1 MTTYTVFHQ
10 LIDEIEQIRPSL
22 QLKLPDSS
30 LSIRLQIGK
39 ITAAQERLRAIEER
53 IYLFAN
59 RGIRPASRR
68 NYLSLRA
75 LVRGLIA
82 AGSDFRLLAEEY
94 FYDPEGVMTLL
105 NELKQRE
112 YDLQAQLQQLKHQSI
127 TQNQRMFALWQLKS
141 RANQVNQWFVQAAN
155 L

>member
-10 LIDEIEQIRPSL
+10 LIDEIEQVRPSL

-59 RGIRPASRR
+59 RGILPASRR
-68 NYLSLRA
+68 NYSNLKA
-75 LVRGLIA
+75 LVRGMIA
-82 AGSDFRLLAEEY
+82 SGNELKLLAEEY
-94 FYDPEGVMTLL
+94 FYDPEGVITLL
-105 NELKQRE
+105 NDLKQRE
-112 YDLQAQLQQLKHQSI
+112 YELQAQLQQLKHQSL
-127 TQNQRMFALWQLKS
+127 TQSQWLLALWQLSLKRN
-141 RANQVNQWFVQAAN
+141 RAISWVERATNY
-155 L
+155 